1 MERRSNPNL
10 DLQYLPILDG
20 RLAEPAPRLI
30 FLVALNAFG
39 FSYCLVVSTLGIVV
53 LPSEAELLFPRDD
66 AIMLGVMLAAT
77 GATQLIAPLVGY
89 LSDRSTWRFG
99 RRRGLMLAGAALACS
114 GFGAMWLCR
123 QQRLGAAYVCALT
136 AAVSGVNVIY
146 SCYTALLPDF
156 IPPAHMGLASGVM
169 AAMSMLGSFG
179 GFWLFGF
186 RLQVSHAYGLYAAVT
201 AAAVGVTCVAAP
213 EAPLL
218 SAAPV
223 RCREMLSSCSIDVG
237 GSPDFFWVFR
247 VADPKF
253 YTSLLA
259 MVGQLSAA
267 AVALPAG
274 RLSDQLGR
282 KPLVYA
288 SCALMGA
295 VYVGFTLQ
303 PPPPASLRCVC
314 HAVTGGGVFLSVDY
328 ALAYVVVMLSGAVY
342 VAFAALLLRN
352 VREKSRRRGDAAS
365 GLLRSSDSSPSSPE
379 EGGE

>member
-1 MERRSNPNL
+1 ML
-10 DLQYLPILDG
+10 
-20 RLAEPAPRLI
+20 
-30 FLVALNAFG
+30 
-39 FSYCLVVSTLGIVV
+39 
-53 LPSEAELLFPRDD
+53 RD
-66 AIMLGVMLAAT
+66 V
-77 GATQLIAPLVGY
+77 Q
-89 LSDRSTWRFG
+89 
-99 RRRGLMLAGAALACS
+99 
-114 GFGAMWLCR
+114 
-123 QQRLGAAYVCALT
+123 
-136 AAVSGVNVIY
+136 
-146 SCYTALLPDF
+146 
-156 IPPAHMGLASGVM
+156 
-169 AAMSMLGSFG
+169 
-179 GFWLFGF
+179 
-186 RLQVSHAYGLYAAVT
+186 
-201 AAAVGVTCVAAP
+201 
-213 EAPLL
+213 
-218 SAAPV
+218 
-223 RCREMLSSCSIDVG
+223 
-237 GSPDFFWVFR
+237 R

-303 PPPPASLRCVC
+303 PPVEVLLVLGVAYGC
-314 HAVTGGGVFLSVDY
+314 GNGVFLSVDY
-328 ALAYVVVMLSGAVY
+328 ALACDVLPSSESSAQSLGVWGVSAFLGSTLGPLAAGPLLTYFGRTATADRFSPRGYVVVMLSGAVY

>member
-218 SAAPV
+218 SVPPP
-223 RCREMLSSCSIDVG
+223 CRL
-237 GSPDFFWVFR
+237 
-247 VADPKF
+247 
-253 YTSLLA
+253 
-259 MVGQLSAA
+259 
-267 AVALPAG
+267 ALP
-274 RLSDQLGR
+274 
-282 KPLVYA
+282 
-288 SCALMGA
+288 
-295 VYVGFTLQ
+295 
-303 PPPPASLRCVC
+303 
-314 HAVTGGGVFLSVDY
+314 
-328 ALAYVVVMLSGAVY
+328 
-342 VAFAALLLRN
+342 
-352 VREKSRRRGDAAS
+352 
-365 GLLRSSDSSPSSPE
+365 
-379 EGGE
+379 